1 MLTKLLSHETCAA
14 CRSCCQFSSYDI
26 WSTPVLNEETRPKAK
41 ALLPDAQF
49 LRKGEHAWVFRIQ
62 QFDADDNFTC
72 PLLDP
77 EQGCMLGKE
86 KPFCCS
92 IWPVQIMEIEGKQ
105 AITLSPL
112 CKAVLQQPFE
122 EILTFVR
129 SELAEVI
136 FAYADAHPEEVLP
149 YDGVSPILLWK

>member
-1 MLTKLLSHETCAA
+1 MQGGSEVFLK
-14 CRSCCQFSSYDI
+14 CRSVPLYSESFKDQVP
-26 WSTPVLNEETRPKAK
+26 PVSPNVI
-41 ALLPDAQF
+41 
-49 LRKGEHAWVFRIQ
+49 KGS
-62 QFDADDNFTC
+62 C